1 MKLTHK
7 KFLITSLPFTA
18 ASVSVPLI
26 GAVDTAIAGGLGSYH
41 YINSVA
47 LGSVIF
53 STIFWLFNFLG
64 LTASGFASQSLGSGN
79 KQEELCAFLRGSILA
94 CGIGLVI
101 ILLQNHI
108 FNAAVQ
114 FFNPPAETLVFMRLY
129 FNIIVYTV
137 PAALFYQTAQ
147 GWLAGI
153 MQVRFSVAVGL
164 TANIANALL
173 AFILVYG
180 CGLGVAGVAAASALA
195 NILAAVLAL
204 YGFYKSRP
212 CSLKSVSPAQLFS
225 GQDFAKLLNCSGHL
239 AIRTLCMLIMINTFM
254 SQSSAFGGEI
264 LAANSILMQIQYVMG
279 DVFTGFSQAAA
290 IYAGIAAGEGNK
302 KLLQSTL
309 KISAIQSLAAAFL
322 QTGLYFVWRAKIAGL
337 FTGLP
342 QILAAVNR
350 YDMFIVFFPILS
362 ALGIVYYGVF
372 NGTLQTTPICISMLK
387 LPACQS
393 RACAGIRQQRTVA
406 GLSGILHC
414 PQRFFINIC
423 AFAAEKISLPHI
435 KKPSLSAKAGKEGY
449 FMPVFQ
455 TRPGKKM
462 SVSYTSGLPRW
473 REGTKLPWQSLPPLI
488 SMPSA
493 RQCVKRSCVSSSLCP
508 EW

>member
-290 IYAGIAAGEGNK
+290 
-302 KLLQSTL
+302 L
-309 KISAIQSLAAAFL
+309 L
-322 QTGLYFVWRAKIAGL
+322 QTGLYFVWRTKIAGL

-350 YDMFIVFFPILS
+350 YDMFIVFFPVLS

-372 NGTLQTTPICISMLK
+372 NGTLQTTPICISMLFTAASYLLAK
-387 LPACQS
+387 AALVPELGNS
-393 RACAGIRQQRTVA
+393 
-406 GLSGILHC
+406 GLWLAFLVFYIARSGFLLI
-414 PQRFFINIC
+414 FV
-423 AFAAEKISLPHI
+423 
-435 KKPSLSAKAGKEGY
+435 PSLL
-449 FMPVFQ
+449 
-455 TRPGKKM
+455 KKFP
-462 SVSYTSGLPRW
+462 YRT
-473 REGTKLPWQSLPPLI
+473 
-488 SMPSA
+488 
-493 RQCVKRSCVSSSLCP
+493 
-508 EW
+508 

>member
-147 GWLAGI
+147 GC
-153 MQVRFSVAVGL
+153 VGL

-180 CGLGVAGVAAASALA
+180 CSLGVAGVAAASALA

-264 LAANSILMQIQYVMG
+264 LAANSIL
-279 DVFTGFSQAAA
+279 A

-309 KISAIQSLAAAFL
+309 KISAVQSLAAAFL
-322 QTGLYFVWRAKIAGL
+322 QTGIYFVWRAKIAGL

-350 YDMFIVFFPILS
+350 YDMFIVFFPVLS

-372 NGTLQTTPICISMLK
+372 NGTLQTTPICISMLFTAASYLLAK
-387 LPACQS
+387 AALVPELGNSGLWLAFLVFY
-393 RACAGIRQQRTVA
+393 VA
-406 GLSGILHC
+406 RSGFLLI
-414 PQRFFINIC
+414 FV
-423 AFAAEKISLPHI
+423 
-435 KKPSLSAKAGKEGY
+435 PSLL
-449 FMPVFQ
+449 
-455 TRPGKKM
+455 KKFP
-462 SVSYTSGLPRW
+462 YRT
-473 REGTKLPWQSLPPLI
+473 
-488 SMPSA
+488 
-493 RQCVKRSCVSSSLCP
+493 
-508 EW
+508 

>member
-180 CGLGVAGVAAASALA
+180 CSLGVAGVAAASAMA

-212 CSLKSVSPAQLFS
+212 CSLKSVSIAQLFS

-309 KISAIQSLAAAFL
+309 KISAVQSLAAAFL
-322 QTGLYFVWRAKIAGL
+322 QTGIYFVWRAKIAGL

-350 YDMFIVFFPILS
+350 YDMFIVFFPVLS

-372 NGTLQTTPICISMLK
+372 NGTLQTTPICISMLFTAASYLLAK
-387 LPACQS
+387 AALVPELGNS
-393 RACAGIRQQRTVA
+393 
-406 GLSGILHC
+406 GLWLAFLVFYIARSGFLLI
-414 PQRFFINIC
+414 FV
-423 AFAAEKISLPHI
+423 
-435 KKPSLSAKAGKEGY
+435 PSLL
-449 FMPVFQ
+449 
-455 TRPGKKM
+455 KKFP
-462 SVSYTSGLPRW
+462 YRT
-473 REGTKLPWQSLPPLI
+473 
-488 SMPSA
+488 
-493 RQCVKRSCVSSSLCP
+493 
-508 EW
+508 

>member
-290 IYAGIAAGEGNK
+290 IYAGMPP
-302 KLLQSTL
+302 
-309 KISAIQSLAAAFL
+309 
-322 QTGLYFVWRAKIAGL
+322 V
-337 FTGLP
+337 
-342 QILAAVNR
+342 
-350 YDMFIVFFPILS
+350 
-362 ALGIVYYGVF
+362 
-372 NGTLQTTPICISMLK
+372 
-387 LPACQS
+387 
-393 RACAGIRQQRTVA
+393 
-406 GLSGILHC
+406 
-414 PQRFFINIC
+414 
-423 AFAAEKISLPHI
+423 
-435 KKPSLSAKAGKEGY
+435 KA
-449 FMPVFQ
+449 
-455 TRPGKKM
+455 
-462 SVSYTSGLPRW
+462 
-473 REGTKLPWQSLPPLI
+473 TKN
-488 SMPSA
+488 
-493 RQCVKRSCVSSSLCP
+493 SCKAH
-508 EW
+508 

>member
-1 MKLTHK
+1 MELTHK

-279 DVFTGFSQAAA
+279 DIFTGFSQAAA
-290 IYAGIAAGEGNK
+290 IYAGIAAGKGNK

-309 KISAIQSLAAAFL
+309 KISAVQSLAAAFL
-322 QTGLYFVWRAKIAGL
+322 QTGIYFVWRAKIAGL

-350 YDMFIVFFPILS
+350 YDMFIVFFPVLS

-372 NGTLQTTPICISMLK
+372 NGTLQTTPICISMLFTAASYLLAK
-387 LPACQS
+387 AALVPELGNSGLWLAFLVFY
-393 RACAGIRQQRTVA
+393 VA
-406 GLSGILHC
+406 RSGFLLI
-414 PQRFFINIC
+414 FV
-423 AFAAEKISLPHI
+423 
-435 KKPSLSAKAGKEGY
+435 PSLL
-449 FMPVFQ
+449 
-455 TRPGKKM
+455 KKFP
-462 SVSYTSGLPRW
+462 YRT
-473 REGTKLPWQSLPPLI
+473 
-488 SMPSA
+488 
-493 RQCVKRSCVSSSLCP
+493 
-508 EW
+508 

>member
-180 CGLGVAGVAAASALA
+180 CSLGVAGVAAASALA

-204 YGFYKSRP
+204 YGFYAMFFKKRKP
-212 CSLKSVSPAQLFS
+212 C
-225 GQDFAKLLNCSGHL
+225 
-239 AIRTLCMLIMINTFM
+239 T
-254 SQSSAFGGEI
+254 AFQR
-264 LAANSILMQIQYVMG
+264 A
-279 DVFTGFSQAAA
+279 GFC
-290 IYAGIAAGEGNK
+290 
-302 KLLQSTL
+302 
-309 KISAIQSLAAAFL
+309 
-322 QTGLYFVWRAKIAGL
+322 QTA
-337 FTGLP
+337 
-342 QILAAVNR
+342 
-350 YDMFIVFFPILS
+350 
-362 ALGIVYYGVF
+362 
-372 NGTLQTTPICISMLK
+372 
-387 LPACQS
+387 
-393 RACAGIRQQRTVA
+393 
-406 GLSGILHC
+406 
-414 PQRFFINIC
+414 
-423 AFAAEKISLPHI
+423 
-435 KKPSLSAKAGKEGY
+435 
-449 FMPVFQ
+449 
-455 TRPGKKM
+455 
-462 SVSYTSGLPRW
+462 
-473 REGTKLPWQSLPPLI
+473 
-488 SMPSA
+488 
-493 RQCVKRSCVSSSLCP
+493 
-508 EW
+508 

>member
-1 MKLTHK
+1 M
-7 KFLITSLPFTA
+7 
-18 ASVSVPLI
+18 
-26 GAVDTAIAGGLGSYH
+26 
-41 YINSVA
+41 
-47 LGSVIF
+47 
-53 STIFWLFNFLG
+53 
-64 LTASGFASQSLGSGN
+64 
-79 KQEELCAFLRGSILA
+79 RGSILA

-322 QTGLYFVWRAKIAGL
+322 QTGIYFVWRAKIAGL

-350 YDMFIVFFPILS
+350 YDMFIVFFPVLS

-372 NGTLQTTPICISMLK
+372 NGTLQTTPICISMLFTAASYLLAK
-387 LPACQS
+387 AALVPELGNS
-393 RACAGIRQQRTVA
+393 
-406 GLSGILHC
+406 GLWLAFLVFYIARSGFLLI
-414 PQRFFINIC
+414 FV
-423 AFAAEKISLPHI
+423 
-435 KKPSLSAKAGKEGY
+435 PSLL
-449 FMPVFQ
+449 
-455 TRPGKKM
+455 KKFP
-462 SVSYTSGLPRW
+462 YRT
-473 REGTKLPWQSLPPLI
+473 
-488 SMPSA
+488 
-493 RQCVKRSCVSSSLCP
+493 
-508 EW
+508 

>member
-101 ILLQNHI
+101 ILLQKHI

-114 FFNPPAETLVFMRLY
+114 FFNPPAETLDFMRLY

-153 MQVRFSVAVGL
+153 MQVRFSVTVGL

-279 DVFTGFSQAAA
+279 DIFTGFSQAAA

-302 KLLQSTL
+302 KL
-309 KISAIQSLAAAFL
+309 
-322 QTGLYFVWRAKIAGL
+322 
-337 FTGLP
+337 P

-350 YDMFIVFFPILS
+350 YDMFIVFFPVLS

-372 NGTLQTTPICISMLK
+372 NGTLQTTPICISMLFTAASYLLAK
-387 LPACQS
+387 AALVPELGNS
-393 RACAGIRQQRTVA
+393 
-406 GLSGILHC
+406 GLWLAFLVFYIARSGFLLI
-414 PQRFFINIC
+414 FV
-423 AFAAEKISLPHI
+423 
-435 KKPSLSAKAGKEGY
+435 PSLL
-449 FMPVFQ
+449 
-455 TRPGKKM
+455 KKFP
-462 SVSYTSGLPRW
+462 YRT
-473 REGTKLPWQSLPPLI
+473 
-488 SMPSA
+488 
-493 RQCVKRSCVSSSLCP
+493 
-508 EW
+508 

>member
-153 MQVRFSVAVGL
+153 M
-164 TANIANALL
+164 
-173 AFILVYG
+173 
-180 CGLGVAGVAAASALA
+180 
-195 NILAAVLAL
+195 
-204 YGFYKSRP
+204 
-212 CSLKSVSPAQLFS
+212 
-225 GQDFAKLLNCSGHL
+225 
-239 AIRTLCMLIMINTFM
+239 
-254 SQSSAFGGEI
+254 
-264 LAANSILMQIQYVMG
+264 
-279 DVFTGFSQAAA
+279 
-290 IYAGIAAGEGNK
+290 
-302 KLLQSTL
+302 
-309 KISAIQSLAAAFL
+309 
-322 QTGLYFVWRAKIAGL
+322 
-337 FTGLP
+337 
-342 QILAAVNR
+342 
-350 YDMFIVFFPILS
+350 
-362 ALGIVYYGVF
+362 
-372 NGTLQTTPICISMLK
+372 
-387 LPACQS
+387 
-393 RACAGIRQQRTVA
+393 
-406 GLSGILHC
+406 
-414 PQRFFINIC
+414 
-423 AFAAEKISLPHI
+423 
-435 KKPSLSAKAGKEGY
+435 
-449 FMPVFQ
+449 
-455 TRPGKKM
+455 
-462 SVSYTSGLPRW
+462 
-473 REGTKLPWQSLPPLI
+473 
-488 SMPSA
+488 
-493 RQCVKRSCVSSSLCP
+493 
-508 EW
+508 